1 MHLVV
6 MTLEEFFQTALAE
19 AIERE
24 RVRITD
30 AVRQYV
36 VLLLARQDYH
46 PGEAL
51 GIRFAHALDAV
62 VDQVSKV
69 SVMQELQD
77 IGDRA
82 LIASGLWWEREF
94 RPRRVSNL
102 GVHRA
107 IGQQAYR
114 MLGEDPFSELAE
126 KFEGIVDVL
135 MRLSTDRFS
144 KSAPDIL
151 RLYAIWEETGSGYAA
166 RALAKYG
173 INPARNSTSRTP
185 S

>member
-1 MHLVV
+1 MPLVV
-6 MTLEEFFQTALAE
+6 MTLEEFFQAALAE

-24 RVRITD
+24 RLRITD
-30 AVRQYV
+30 AVRRYV

-46 PGEAL
+46 PGEVL
-51 GIRFAHALDAV
+51 GVRFAHALDAAL
-62 VDQVSKV
+62 DQVGKT

-94 RPRRVSNL
+94 RPRRISNL
-102 GVHRA
+102 EVHRA
-107 IGQQAYR
+107 IGRRAYQT
-114 MLGEDPFSELAE
+114 LGEYPFSELAE
-126 KFEGIVDVL
+126 KFEGLADVL
-135 MRLSTDRFS
+135 MRLSADHLS

-151 RLYAIWEETGSGYAA
+151 RLYAIWEATGNRYAA
-166 RALAKYG
+166 RALAAYG
-173 INPARNSTSRTP
+173 ITPARSTSRTP